1 MNQTWDKTHFE
12 RLVSERN
19 YIAAY
24 QYIRMIRPAE
34 PVYSEYAGTLVGA
47 VIEELGR
54 VNKREQPDRVVY
66 LRSILAWIFRD
77 IPGLSSLYR
86 EQLRGTGGTG
96 DPVSEVYRGVRNFN
110 DMASGRK
117 SFSEG
122 FEDAFQQI
130 RDNVERTAE
139 QIRERYSEFSKPSDG
154 GNRGRPE
161 GAGNGGRPDVVNEF
175 LRSAEKGITEG
186 LKQVGEFF
194 ENARRSAER
203 DRQTGDPSGSRDS
216 DVHAEDESGTT
227 IRVDIVDEEKGEPE
241 KGKKPRG
248 GREKES

>member
-1 MNQTWDKTHFE
+1 M
-12 RLVSERN
+12 RERN

-24 QYIRMIRPAE
+24 QYIRMVRPAE
-34 PVYSEYAGTLVGA
+34 PAYSEYAGTLVGA

-54 VNKREQPDRVVY
+54 INKREQPDRVIY

-77 IPGLSSLYR
+77 IPGLSALYR
-86 EQLRGTGGTG
+86 EQLRGTSGGG

-110 DMASGRK
+110 DVASGRK
-117 SFSEG
+117 SFSDG

-139 QIRERYSEFSKPSDG
+139 QIRERYSEFSKQSNG
-154 GNRGRPE
+154 ENRSKAE
-161 GAGNGGRPDVVNEF
+161 GAGSGGRPDVVNDF

-194 ENARRSAER
+194 EHARRSAEK
-203 DRQTGDPSGSRDS
+203 DRQTRDPSSSQDTE
-216 DVHAEDESGTT
+216 VHAEDESGTT
-227 IRVDIVDEEKGEPE
+227 IRVDIVDEESGKPE

-248 GREKES
+248 NREKES